1 MLVSTTL
8 AEIVDSLET
17 LDEKHCIF
25 ARKPWST
32 DTLAT
37 VGSLA
42 DDFTVPAE
50 MADEGFEYFL
60 EVHVATEVLEVFE
73 ARQPTLHERRSLLL
87 YYAENDAYPD
97 WVYS

>member
-17 LDEKHCIF
+17 LNEDHCIF

-37 VGSLA
+37 VGPLT
-42 DDFTVPAE
+42 DDFRVPAE
-50 MADEGFEYFL
+50 MGHEGFEYLL
-60 EVHVATEVLEVFE
+60 EVDIAKDVLEVFG
-73 ARQPTLHERRSLLL
+73 ARRPTLQERRNLIL
-87 YYAENDAYPD
+87 YYAENDAYPE

>member
-8 AEIVDSLET
+8 AEIMDSLET
-17 LDEKHCIF
+17 LDENHCIF

-32 DTLAT
+32 DTLAV
-37 VGSLA
+37 VGSLT
-42 DDFTVPAE
+42 DDFRVPAE

-60 EVHVATEVLEVFE
+60 EVDIATEVLEVFG
-73 ARQPTLHERRSLLL
+73 ARQPTLHERRNLIL

-97 WVYS
+97 WRYS

>member
-8 AEIVDSLET
+8 VEIVDSLEM
-17 LDEKHCIF
+17 LDEEHCIF

-32 DTLAT
+32 DTFAT
-37 VGSLA
+37 VGPLT
-42 DDFTVPAE
+42 DDFRVPAE
-50 MADEGFEYFL
+50 VADEGFEYFL
-60 EVHVATEVLEVFE
+60 EVHVATEVLEVFGT
-73 ARQPTLHERRSLLL
+73 RQPNLQERRNLIL